1 MCRQNW
7 VFSCWNWYRGNQDH
21 ITILWFWNLHNKIPL
36 PLISPHGFRTK
47 SSQNYK
53 TGFSELRKEVIK
65 RILGVVDGRLWVWL
79 PTARILMQPLALIFS
94 YLTFR
99 LSGIYIQQMLW
110 KGLKCTKSVCKYIWQ
125 SGNPPFSQTG
135 NMDNKVLA
143 PLPPFM

>member
-7 VFSCWNWYRGNQDH
+7 VFSCWNWYRGNRTTQLFYDFG
-21 ITILWFWNLHNKIPL
+21 ICIIKSPS
-36 PLISPHGFRTK
+36 LISPHGFRTK

-99 LSGIYIQQMLW
+99 LNGIYIRQMLW

-125 SGNPPFSQTG
+125 SKNPPFSQTG